1 MYNQKIILLLF
12 ISVVFIT
19 SCNKD
24 VQQKPET
31 QTSKTDVTEE
41 NDLDT
46 NMTSE
51 EIFSSS
57 LVQNILGEDDNDDLQ
72 IYLEDQIY
80 PIVSACG
87 KVTLDRVSASLY
99 LLSHDEKGTMKNLL
113 IQKFYDPVKDEFVF
127 DKSETSTDARKQF
140 IKQ

>member
-1 MYNQKIILLLF
+1 MLTHKIILLLF
-12 ISVVFIT
+12 ISMVFIA

-24 VQQKPET
+24 TPQKPET
-31 QTSKTDVTEE
+31 QTSRTDMTEE
-41 NDLDT
+41 SDQDT

-80 PIVSACG
+80 PIVSASG

-99 LLSHDEKGTMKNLL
+99 LLSYDEKGTMKNLL
-113 IQKFYDPVKDEFVF
+113 IQKFYDPVKDEFIF

-140 IKQ
+140 VK